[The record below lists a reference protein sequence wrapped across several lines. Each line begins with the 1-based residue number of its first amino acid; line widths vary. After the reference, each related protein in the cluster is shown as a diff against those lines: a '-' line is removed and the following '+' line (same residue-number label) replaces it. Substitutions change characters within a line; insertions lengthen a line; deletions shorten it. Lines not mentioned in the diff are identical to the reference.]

1 METPKITKGLKQ
13 PLLFPPSSDSG
24 CSSRLT
30 LRSSSE
36 RSSSDFLSSF
46 LTAQSAP
53 LEESGQG
60 WGDWI
65 STHIHRLFDG
75 WLEPVS
81 QAATSARTI
90 PEDDPLIE
98 EGPSS
103 QSLLPEWV
111 EPLFHLLK
119 QTVGE
124 RSSIVNDHQQRLFFN
139 PETGDTA
146 WQCIEDATDGLM
158 DHKPLNSFY
167 EILEKALELGH
178 DNSKQPVLKQI
189 QRIMQSPISFD
200 FFKKAFVIPTDDS
213 KHRACK
219 YNYVFLVDRE
229 DVISLKFHPHN
240 PKISLNIQV
249 NQWTDSKEDNEY
261 IARELGESRESE
273 LPDESIESELPDESI
288 ERSSEKWGFLCCF
301 SASFS
306 AANLVITPLVAI
318 FLQPHYSSM
327 DPCLHAVTVTSM
339 PTAFGNY
346 ACSLWI
352 SSSLTIGL
360 PIDCFLTGLFGLVLF
375 NCFDE
380 QETPSEQGENQHFH
394 ADNAFNHLITVI
406 RTRDTFKPLID
417 EGYTPELAPET
428 RRMSR

>member
-1 METPKITKGLKQ
+1 METHKIIQDLEQ
-13 PLLFPPSSDSG
+13 PLLSSPSSDSG

-60 WGDWI
+60 WGGWI
-65 STHIHRLFDG
+65 RSGIHGLFDG

-103 QSLLPEWV
+103 QSPLPEWV

-146 WQCIEDATDGLM
+146 WQCTEDATDGLM

-213 KHRACK
+213 EHRACK

-229 DVISLKFHPHN
+229 DVMSIKFHPHN
-240 PKISLNIQV
+240 SNISLNILV
-249 NQWTDSKEDNEY
+249 NHWTDSKEDNEY

-273 LPDESIESELPDESI
+273 LPDESIE
-288 ERSSEKWGFLCCF
+288 RSSEKWGILWCF
-301 SASFS
+301 SAISS
-306 AANLVITPLVAI
+306 GANLVITPLVAI
-318 FLQPHYSSM
+318 FLQPQYSLI

-406 RTRDTFKPLID
+406 RRRDTFKPLID